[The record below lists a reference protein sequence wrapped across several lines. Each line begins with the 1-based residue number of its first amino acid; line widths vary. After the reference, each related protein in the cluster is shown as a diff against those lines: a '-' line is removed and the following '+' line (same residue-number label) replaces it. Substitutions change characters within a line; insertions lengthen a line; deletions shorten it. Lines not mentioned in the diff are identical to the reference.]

1 MHLACALHHPK
12 KWFPILKSL
21 REEGITV
28 SADFGWNPDISVNQL
43 ISIIKYCEFVFPN
56 EHEACAVTGMKSALH
71 ALEKLSEWVRV
82 PIVKL
87 GAKGA
92 MLMSGGKIYK
102 QPALLGTIVDA
113 TGAGDAFNGGFL
125 MSFSAA
131 LSGTIA
137 CERAISAAAWP
148 RQRRAD
154 RRGCLRIRS
163 LQNICD

>member
-1 MHLACALHHPK
+1 M
-12 KWFPILKSL
+12 
-21 REEGITV
+21 
-28 SADFGWNPDISVNQL
+28 
-43 ISIIKYCEFVFPN
+43 
-56 EHEACAVTGMKSALH
+56 TGMKSALH

-125 MSFSAA
+125 HEF
-131 LSGTIA
+131 L
-137 CERAISAAAWP
+137 
-148 RQRRAD
+148 
-154 RRGCLRIRS
+154 RGSQWDDCLRAG
-163 LQNICD
+163 NICGSLAATAPGGSQGLPSHPEFAKHMRLMRAKR